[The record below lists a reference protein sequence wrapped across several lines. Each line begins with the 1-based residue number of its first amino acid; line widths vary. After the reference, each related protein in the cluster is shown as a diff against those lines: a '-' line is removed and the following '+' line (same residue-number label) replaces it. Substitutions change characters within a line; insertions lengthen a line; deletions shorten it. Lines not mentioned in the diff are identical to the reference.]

1 MTFSGSSIG
10 VEVLIP
16 WGGEIFTAIHISA
29 TKSNP
34 NVTDIARTTV
44 SGTSE
49 DQKKPE
55 EAMKMQATAAA
66 AIFNGVLDRETC
78 FM

>member
-1 MTFSGSSIG
+1 MIFPGSSIG

-16 WGGEIFTAIHISA
+16 RGGEIFTAIHISA

-34 NVTDIARTTV
+34 KVTDMAKTTV

-55 EAMKMQATAAA
+55 EAMQMQATAAA
-66 AIFNGVLDRETC
+66 ASFNGVLDRETC
-78 FM
+78 FI